1 MEWLIGF
8 IVVLFAASAIF
19 GWFSDKSKSLKE
31 DEYNRNLRQQ
41 LLDQKQHLLDQKHRF
56 ESEMAK
62 RTQELENRAGF
73 KEDEYNRNLRQQL
86 LDQKQKLESEMAEL
100 TKQFEKR
107 AELVGGLRREFS
119 AGYVCGRKWLAA
131 FIAEADRALDDS
143 ISLNLKYKK
152 RPAPK
157 SSNEVSEARAER
169 RAFKE
174 RVKFL
179 EYQLK
184 SYKEYFPFLDD
195 YEELILDEA
204 VSLSS
209 TANNLE
215 ALDDADPVLLYVP
228 KADYDQLS
236 TTERNQ
242 LALDRYLSRT
252 LSPTAVGRLYERY
265 LGYLHEQEGWK
276 VEYHGIIER
285 YEDLG
290 RDLICTKD
298 NDVLIIQAKCWSK
311 QKLIHE
317 KHIFQLFG
325 TTQLYL
331 MNRAASELFSPDV
344 SAWFITTTNLSPV
357 AQKTADWLKI
367 QVKEGFELS
376 KTYPMIKCNINQ
388 VTKAKIYHL
397 PFDQM
402 YDRTK
407 IVPAWGEFY
416 AQSVADAE
424 EEGFRRAW
432 RHTGPF
438 VS

>member
-1 MEWLIGF
+1 MEWFIAF
-8 IVVLFAASAIF
+8 IVALFAASAIY
-19 GWFSDKSKSLKE
+19 GWFSDKSKKLRE

-41 LLDQKQHLLDQKHRF
+41 LHDQKQQF
-56 ESEMAK
+56 EREM
-62 RTQELENRAGF
+62 G
-73 KEDEYNRNLRQQL
+73 
-86 LDQKQKLESEMAEL
+86 EL
-100 TKQFEKR
+100 TRQFEKR
-107 AELVGGLRREFS
+107 AEFAEGLRKEFTAS
-119 AGYVCGRKWLAA
+119 YVRGRKWLAA
-131 FIAEADRALDDS
+131 FIAEGDRAIDDS
-143 ISLNLKYKK
+143 ISSNLKYKK
-152 RPAPK
+152 RPAYK
-157 SSNEVSEARAER
+157 ASEEVSAARAER

-195 YEELILDEA
+195 YEEIILDEA

-215 ALDDADPVLLYVP
+215 ALDEADPVLLYVP

-236 TTERNQ
+236 STDRNQ
-242 LALDRYLSRT
+242 LALDRYLGKA
-252 LSPTAVGRLYERY
+252 LSPTAIGRLYERY
-265 LGYLHEQEGWK
+265 LGYLYEHDGWK
-276 VEYHGIIER
+276 VEYHGIIEG

-290 RDLICTKD
+290 RDLICTKG
-298 NDVLIIQAKCWSK
+298 NDVLIVQAKCWAK
-311 QKLIHE
+311 EKLIHE
-317 KHIFQLFG
+317 KHVFQLFG

-331 MNRAASELFSPDV
+331 MNHTNEEMFSPNV
-344 SAWFITTTNLSPV
+344 WAWFIITTNLSPV
-357 AQKTADWLKI
+357 ARKAADWVKVK
-367 QVKEGFELS
+367 VKERFDLS

-388 VTKAKIYHL
+388 ATKAKIYHL
-397 PFDQM
+397 PFDQQ

-424 EEGFRRAW
+424 KKGFRRAW

-438 VS
+438 AT